1 MSANSLDQYF
11 RAAFSIDFALITF
24 KNGKLKVLLEHK
36 VDEPFAGQ
44 LGLPGKLIFPNED
57 IDDAFDRFAKGLIGT
72 SSFYHKQLGAFSAID
87 RHPLGRVV
95 TFAYYG
101 LIAEEDLVA
110 ALPEKFEWCDLYE
123 LPKLSFDHNEIMNL
137 IHDRFKKGL
146 TRHPTVFDILPKY
159 FVLSD
164 MHAIYEQA
172 FDQKI
177 DVPNFRK
184 QVLNSG
190 LVSKTEHK
198 RAARNHMGRPAQY
211 YEFNS
216 ARFHGSKEEKAKF
229 NFSLF

>member
-1 MSANSLDQYF
+1 MYTNALDQYF
-11 RAAFSIDFALITF
+11 RGAFSIDLALITF
-24 KNGKLKVLLEHK
+24 KEGKLKVLLEK
-36 VDEPFAGQ
+36 KNEEPFVGEF
-44 LGLPGKLIFPNED
+44 GLPGKLIMPNED
-57 IDDAFDRFAKGLIGT
+57 TDKAFDRFALARIGT
-72 SSFYHKQLGAFSAID
+72 ADFYHKQLGAFSSTD

-101 LIAEEDLVA
+101 LIAEEALVSELPNDLS
-110 ALPEKFEWCDLYE
+110 WCNLYE
-123 LPKLSFDHNEIMNL
+123 IPKLSYDHNEIMRL

-172 FDQKI
+172 FAQKI

-198 RAARNHMGRPAQY
+198 RTAHNHMGRPAQFY
-211 YEFNS
+211 AFNEG
-216 ARFHGSKEEKAKF
+216 RFQGSKEEKAKF